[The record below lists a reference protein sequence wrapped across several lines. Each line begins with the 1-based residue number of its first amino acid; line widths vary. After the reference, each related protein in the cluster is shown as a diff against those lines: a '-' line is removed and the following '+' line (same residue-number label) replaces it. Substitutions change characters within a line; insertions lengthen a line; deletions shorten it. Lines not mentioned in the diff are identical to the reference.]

1 MARSQQ
7 HRCLEHSTPWRRDS
21 VCRHAAHCWLLAVR
35 HPFLSVSPMLLP
47 LLHTLL
53 SHTQA
58 ATYLAIKNEPV
69 GAAGQQQQ
77 LQLVLHGQQQQQA
90 AAGYLC
96 PTCVQQAADACPLD
110 LLQLHA
116 ALLADIK
123 PRRPRSAADIHA
135 AELTRKVGVGGEG
148 VGLCGGVG
156 EGV

>member
-1 MARSQQ
+1 
-7 HRCLEHSTPWRRDS
+7 
-21 VCRHAAHCWLLAVR
+21 
-35 HPFLSVSPMLLP
+35 MLLLL
-47 LLHTLL
+47 LLHTPPTP

-58 ATYLAIKNEPV
+58 ATYLAIKNEPE
-69 GAAGQQQQ
+69 GAAGQQ
-77 LQLVLHGQQQQQA
+77 QLVLHGQQQQQQP

-135 AELTRKVGVGGEG
+135 AELTRKVGGGGEG
-148 VGLCGGVG
+148 VCVSWGGVVG
-156 EGV
+156 GDV